1 MQNILLYL
9 FGIYPEDI
17 LLKVIKHG
25 NSGHLTQMQHKVE
38 YHWKEDLKV
47 KPNMSES
54 ENLRWAGKQEHAWA
68 ET

>member
-9 FGIYPEDI
+9 FSIYPEDI
-17 LLKVIKHG
+17 LLEVIKHV

-38 YHWKEDLKV
+38 YHRKEDLKA

-54 ENLRWAGKQEHAWA
+54 ENLR
-68 ET
+68 